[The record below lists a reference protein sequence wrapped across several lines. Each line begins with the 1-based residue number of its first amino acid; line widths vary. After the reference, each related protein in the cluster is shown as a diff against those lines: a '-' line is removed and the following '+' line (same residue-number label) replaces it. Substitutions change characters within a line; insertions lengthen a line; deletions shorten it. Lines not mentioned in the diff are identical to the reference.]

1 MKQGENIPDSFRP
14 RDVIPVEK
22 TIQHASTRGLG
33 YILLHDRRKI
43 YNKLLQY
50 VAMHYLV
57 PPQIRVRLQAMRGV
71 RFKDPKSVFLGDNI
85 NFDER
90 LPENIYLGR
99 AVWIAAGCRIL
110 THRFI
115 SWRFIEKSHV
125 IFEDYVRVGANS
137 MIIGPVTIGEGA
149 AVAPGA
155 LVVKDVPPYT
165 AVGGVPARSIALVPK
180 DMVDYELFVKG
191 DFQTGAD
198 QIQGYLIFA
207 RQQKEEEK
215 KKAAQAQAKER
226 GES

>member
-1 MKQGENIPDSFRP
+1 MKQGESKPDSFRP
-14 RDVIPVEK
+14 RDVIPLEK
-22 TIQHASTRGLG
+22 TIQHASTRGLR

-50 VAMHYLV
+50 MAMHYLV

-110 THRFI
+110 THRFL
-115 SWRFIEKSHV
+115 SWRFIEKAHV
-125 IFEDYVRVGANS
+125 IFEDYVRVGASS

-155 LVVKDVPPYT
+155 VVLKDVPPYT
-165 AVGGVPARSIALVPK
+165 AVGGVPARPIGLVPK

-198 QIQGYLIFA
+198 QIQGYLFFA

-226 GES
+226 GEP